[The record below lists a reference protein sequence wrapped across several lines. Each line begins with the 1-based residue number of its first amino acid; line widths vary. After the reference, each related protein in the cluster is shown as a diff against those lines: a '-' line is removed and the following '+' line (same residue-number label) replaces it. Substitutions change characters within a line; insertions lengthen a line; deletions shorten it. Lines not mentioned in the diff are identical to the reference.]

1 MAKPGDDPSA
11 LFRSLRPDNAN
22 FRASTTAAAREAEQ
36 RWPLFKAVS
45 PKKPEPTP
53 ALSAQERLRWSNQE
67 RPDVGERKP
76 ALSLPGVSTKLAQG
90 LSKMSGRTATVAD
103 RQAERA
109 QREKSSSEVLRG
121 IPKFSQETSAENR
134 GLLFSRATAI
144 ASDDEGQSD
153 GVGLSG
159 TRAAQPPQTQP
170 EMTAAAGTDDSL
182 ARIFNR
188 LEGKEKIADK
198 PMNKRAAFLGRP
210 GRR

>member
-53 ALSAQERLRWSNQE
+53 ALSAQERQRWSNQE

-103 RQAERA
+103 RPAERA
-109 QREKSSSEVLRG
+109 QREESSSEVLRG
-121 IPKFSQETSAENR
+121 IPKFSQGTSTANR
-134 GLLFSRATAI
+134 GLLFSRASAV
-144 ASDDEGQSD
+144 ASDEESQSD
-153 GVGLSG
+153 GVGLSR
-159 TRAAQPPQTQP
+159 TRAAQPPQTEP
-170 EMTAAAGTDDSL
+170 ETTAAAGTEDSL

-188 LEGKEKIADK
+188 LEGKEKVAGK
-198 PMNKRAAFLGRP
+198 PINKRAAFLGRL
-210 GRR
+210 GKR

>member
-22 FRASTTAAAREAEQ
+22 FQASTTAAAREAEQ

-53 ALSAQERLRWSNQE
+53 ALSAQERQRWSNQE

-103 RQAERA
+103 RPTERA
-109 QREKSSSEVLRG
+109 QRERSSSEVLRG
-121 IPKFSQETSAENR
+121 IPKFSQETSPENR
-134 GLLFSRATAI
+134 GLLFSRASATD
-144 ASDDEGQSD
+144 SDEEGQSD

-159 TRAAQPPQTQP
+159 TRAAQPPQAEP
-170 EMTAAAGTDDSL
+170 EMKSAAGTDDSL

-188 LEGKEKIADK
+188 LEGKERIAEK
-198 PMNKRAAFLGRP
+198 PINKRVSFLGRL